1 MHIDAEPQSFPERD
15 GVVVG
20 RDRELDERDT
30 ALFQPPQDLIHQL
43 PANPPAAVLGF
54 DEDVMDVSPVAMFEE
69 GGQRRDTA
77 DGVADDIELLSG
89 HDGDGVVVVDQRA
102 QGGAI
107 LAGPLRGRR
116 EGRVQ
121 LGVET
126 RQLAPH
132 RKDLLDVFDRGPP
145 DLDGHGCGR
154 YLHSFRLSL
163 RTPAIQ
169 CSHRREDPRRRRKPS
184 HMPIV
189 EVVDLFKRY
198 GDVPAVDHIGF
209 VVESG
214 EVFGIL
220 GPNGA
225 GKTTTLEII
234 EGLRRPDG
242 GRAVV
247 DGVDVQQ
254 HPREVRSRI
263 GMQLQQAGF
272 FERLTVDETLQL
284 FAAFH
289 RRALPGSD
297 VIHRL
302 QLDEKRRARVDTLS
316 GGQLQRL
323 SVAVALINDPRIVFL
338 DEPTTGLDPQAR
350 RALWEVIGSFRREG
364 RTVILTTHYME
375 EAQHLCDRVAIMDHG
390 RIVAQDT
397 PRGLIRT
404 HAPGTTV
411 SVLLGGG
418 QVRFDVLPGVQT
430 VQQANGEVILLTSD
444 PLGTVHA
451 LMELNRS
458 GEAIFQQLRVE
469 EATLEDVFLQL
480 TGRRLRE

>member
-1 MHIDAEPQSFPERD
+1 
-15 GVVVG
+15 
-20 RDRELDERDT
+20 
-30 ALFQPPQDLIHQL
+30 
-43 PANPPAAVLGF
+43 
-54 DEDVMDVSPVAMFEE
+54 
-69 GGQRRDTA
+69 
-77 DGVADDIELLSG
+77 
-89 HDGDGVVVVDQRA
+89 
-102 QGGAI
+102 
-107 LAGPLRGRR
+107 
-116 EGRVQ
+116 
-121 LGVET
+121 
-126 RQLAPH
+126 
-132 RKDLLDVFDRGPP
+132 
-145 DLDGHGCGR
+145 
-154 YLHSFRLSL
+154 
-163 RTPAIQ
+163 
-169 CSHRREDPRRRRKPS
+169 
-184 HMPIV
+184 MPIV

-225 GKTTTLEII
+225 GKTTTLEIM

-247 DGVDVQQ
+247 DGVDVQH

-289 RRALPGSD
+289 RRALPVSD

-375 EAQHLCDRVAIMDHG
+375 V
-390 RIVAQDT
+390 
-397 PRGLIRT
+397 IRT